1 MTVDELIIFRP
12 YASRACWNKY
22 RSRPLTKQ
30 QRQDDRRLRS
40 AMLEALPQLRR
51 FARSLAANRHDGDD
65 LMQGTVERVLASGV
79 PENVDVLRWMFKV
92 CKNLWIDQLRSHEVK
107 KRAATPLDEVAEP
120 SVSGEAIVLGE
131 LTLRD
136 VERAMGA
143 LPDEQRVVLSLVA
156 IEGLSYRE
164 AADVLE
170 TPIGTVMSR
179 LARAR
184 AALAS
189 QFADSTRA
197 DGSTNRTEA
206 AND

>member
-1 MTVDELIIFRP
+1 
-12 YASRACWNKY
+12 
-22 RSRPLTKQ
+22 
-30 QRQDDRRLRS
+30 LRE

-79 PENVDVLRWMFKV
+79 PENVEVLRWMFKI

-107 KRAATPLDEVAEP
+107 KRAATPLDELAEP

-136 VERAMGA
+136 VERAMAA
-143 LPDEQRVVLSLVA
+143 LPDEQRAVLALVA
-156 IEGLSYRE
+156 VEGLSYAE
-164 AADVLE
+164 AAAVLE

-184 AALAS
+184 AALAA
-189 QFADSTRA
+189 QLGDPRKSTLPPSER
-197 DGSTNRTEA
+197 RTS
-206 AND
+206 ND